1 MAEELG
7 AGADDE
13 KAREKRN
20 TGAFSPS
27 ALLPRRALRG
37 ISMLRNW
44 HQLIAS
50 NPSLVRL
57 LWPGGGRPCAGG
69 SVPTA

>member
-1 MAEELG
+1 MTEELG

-13 KAREKRN
+13 KAGEKQN
-20 TGAFSPS
+20 AGVFSPS
-27 ALLPRRALRG
+27 APLPRRALRG
-37 ISMLRNW
+37 ISMLCNW
-44 HQLIAS
+44 HQLTAS
-50 NPSLVRL
+50 YPSLVCR